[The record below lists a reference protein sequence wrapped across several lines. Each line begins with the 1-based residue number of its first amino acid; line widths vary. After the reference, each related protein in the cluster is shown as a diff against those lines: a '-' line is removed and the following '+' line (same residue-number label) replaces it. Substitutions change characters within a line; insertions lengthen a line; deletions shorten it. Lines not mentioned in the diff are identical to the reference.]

1 MFLGQSLLTPDITVK
16 VLCTQ
21 TLLVM
26 TPKLTEVMTNTRI
39 CHHSLSVAAM
49 AVSDGTMLQE
59 ILRRVMLRSWT
70 VALAGEL
77 WRTFLDFYAAALAC
91 PRGLHMLACSKLIL
105 WECWPFFMCFKDW
118 VPYGMCHDTN
128 CLWLELLY

>member
-59 ILRRVMLRSWT
+59 ILRRVMLRS
-70 VALAGEL
+70 
-77 WRTFLDFYAAALAC
+77 
-91 PRGLHMLACSKLIL
+91 
-105 WECWPFFMCFKDW
+105 
-118 VPYGMCHDTN
+118 
-128 CLWLELLY
+128 